1 MNNRAQMTPILVR
14 TIADVYL
21 MPYFNLLIHQSHC
34 LRHIYYPPLLRLLA
48 IEWYHQNN
56 LITLSDS
63 DFLTA

>member
-1 MNNRAQMTPILVR
+1 MNSRAVMTPILVR

-21 MPYFNLLIHQSHC
+21 MPDFTLLIHESHC
-34 LRHIYYPPLLRLLA
+34 LRHIYYPPLLMLLA

-63 DFLTA
+63 DVLTA